1 MCRAEDPSERQEAS
15 LSVGATMTE
24 LVAKW
29 PCEYCTYENWLSAIK
44 CTMCRAQRPSG
55 GAIITEEP
63 LKSSP
68 PLEASLHQWDPAG
81 LSNSPTQ
88 GGSLTL
94 KLF

>member
-1 MCRAEDPSERQEAS
+1 
-15 LSVGATMTE
+15 MTE